1 MKRKMITIFVAVLF
15 VTTVFPVMTSVN
27 TDKMKPTNTTFV
39 AESISFHDDVP
50 VWRVGDTWKYNV
62 DDIDIEYEDESI
74 IVDMHLE
81 IGELILQVTD
91 DTGNSYKLEF
101 NAKVDGEFTIY
112 IDSLQTEFSG
122 ELAKLRP
129 SKIEGDISV
138 RKSDLGIEEIN
149 SQVIGVFKV
158 KITENPLTPLL
169 RFLTLRIPA
178 DITLNT
184 NFDNPYA
191 ILDFPLEIG
200 KIWGLPY
207 TNISIDGEVRSVW
220 LNIINFMNKI
230 AKLFGYGFIP
240 TEFEE
245 LLPVIDV
252 SKALGLIGYP
262 DTFFVNEIPPIFN
275 CHSMEEITLP
285 YGTVNAYN
293 INISVIDVVNI
304 YYAPEVGNI
313 VKISANGSVISDLL
327 CMLVGVPIN
336 ISDINLELL
345 ETNST

>member
-15 VTTVFPVMTSVN
+15 ITTVFPVMTSVN
-27 TDKMKPTNTTFV
+27 IDKMKTSNVTF
-39 AESISFHDDVP
+39 ATESISFHDDVP
-50 VWRVGDTWKYNV
+50 VWEVGDTWKYKV
-62 DDIDIEYEDESI
+62 DDIDIEYEDGDVA
-74 IVDMHLE
+74 VDMHLE

-91 DTGNSYKLEF
+91 DTDDSYKLEF
-101 NAKVDGEFTIY
+101 NAKVDGEFTSY
-112 IDSLQTEFSG
+112 IDFLQTEFSG
-122 ELAKLRP
+122 ELAKLRS
-129 SKIEGDISV
+129 SKIEGDVSV
-138 RKSDLGIEEIN
+138 RKSDLGIEKID

-158 KITENPLTPLL
+158 KITENPLTPLI
-169 RFLTLRIPA
+169 RFLTLRIPV
-178 DITLNT
+178 DIALNT

-191 ILDFPLEIG
+191 ILDFPLEID
-200 KIWGLPY
+200 KTWGLPY

-220 LNIINFMNKI
+220 LNIINFMNRI

-240 TEFEE
+240 AEFEE

-252 SKALGLIGYP
+252 SKALELIGYP
-262 DTFFVNEIPPIFN
+262 DIFFVNEIPPIFS
-275 CHSMEEITLP
+275 CHSMEEISLP

-313 VKISANGSVISDLL
+313 VKISVDGSVISDLL
-327 CMLVGVPIN
+327 YTLVGVPIN

-345 ETNST
+345 ETNYT